1 MDKVRFRQKPQT
13 AFCPL
18 WSDFLYE
25 PPPPLFSKRHF
36 LFLSSSTSRSLPYF
50 SILLDFLCFPPI
62 SPFSF
67 LSSLPFLSCPF
78 ISSSLSLSI
87 IPTVFPTFFSSIVSF
102 LLVSF
107 RFLPFFL
114 SFPYLLSFLCIFFPT
129 TLFPYVLPHPPST
142 LPQHWFRCCINI
154 FIFLL
159 SHYVTHLHF
168 LFLDLFFHNL
178 AASSFIYP
186 CFLSSVPF
194 LSSSPS

>member
-1 MDKVRFRQKPQT
+1 MN
-13 AFCPL
+13 
-18 WSDFLYE
+18 
-25 PPPPLFSKRHF
+25 PPPPFLQASFPFSLLFYFS
-36 LFLSSSTSRSLPYF
+36 FLSLLFHPLRFPMF
-50 SILLDFLCFPPI
+50 SPI

-114 SFPYLLSFLCIFFPT
+114 SFPYLLSCLCIFFPT

-142 LPQHWFRCCINI
+142 LPQHCFRCCINI
-154 FIFLL
+154 FIFLSL
-159 SHYVTHLHF
+159 CYS
-168 LFLDLFFHNL
+168 
-178 AASSFIYP
+178 SSF
-186 CFLSSVPF
+186 PF
-194 LSSSPS
+194 PWSFFII